1 MFSNSTRPAVSR
13 PEIAPQMRD
22 RLTNIPHT
30 TMAPRTR
37 LTRLRL
43 RLWPILQTAGAAVAA
58 WYLARLLTGEE
69 RPVFASIAAVICLG
83 ATIGRRNERSLEL
96 IGGVV
101 VGIAVADLLV
111 RAIGT
116 GPLQIGLLI
125 VLAMAAA
132 VLLGGGTLLVTE
144 AAVSA
149 IILASLDP
157 APSGLS
163 ADRLIEA
170 LTGGFVA
177 FAVSS
182 LVFPLNP
189 RLHAGRAAQSVF
201 AQLGRALEEVAAAL
215 DTGDRTRAE
224 AALVAARELDPDVR
238 DMEEALQAGRETA
251 RSSPLRRPGLSE
263 LNRSARGAR
272 HLDFAVRNTRVL
284 ARQVLRFLRADQ
296 TAPPE
301 LAEAVRQLALAVWAL
316 AAEFEDPGGQTEL
329 RRHASEAA
337 ARALSTHGPG
347 ASLALSEI
355 VGQVRSTAIDLI
367 RASNALAPEGGQSS
381 ELATEEL
388 LLTLPEHTRGA
399 RRAA

>member
-1 MFSNSTRPAVSR
+1 M
-13 PEIAPQMRD
+13 
-22 RLTNIPHT
+22 NIPHT
-30 TMAPRTR
+30 TVAPRTR
-37 LTRLRL
+37 LTRLRV
-43 RLWPILQTAGAAVAA
+43 RMWPILQTAAAAVAA
-58 WYLARLLTGEE
+58 WYLARLLTGED
-69 RPVFASIAAVICLG
+69 RPVFASIAAVICLS

-116 GPLQIGLLI
+116 GPLQIGVLI

-149 IILASLDP
+149 IILASLEP

-182 LVFPLNP
+182 LVFPLNAQ
-189 RLHAGRAAQSVF
+189 LHAGRAAQLVF
-201 AQLGRALEEVAAAL
+201 AQLGRALEEVAGAL
-215 DTGDRTRAE
+215 RAGDVGQAE

-238 DMEEALQAGRETA
+238 DLEEALQAARETA
-251 RSSPLRRPGLSE
+251 RSSPVRRPGLSE
-263 LNRSARGAR
+263 LNRSASGAR

-284 ARQVLRFLRADQ
+284 ARKVLRFLRAGEK
-296 TAPPE
+296 APPD
-301 LAEAVRQLALAVWAL
+301 LSEAVHQLALAVWAL
-316 AAEFEDPGGQTEL
+316 AAEFEDPARATDL
-329 RRHASEAA
+329 RGHASAAA
-337 ARALSTHGPG
+337 ARALATHEPG

-367 RASNALAPEGGQSS
+367 RASNALAPEGGQPS
-381 ELATEEL
+381 ELSTEEL
-388 LLTLPEHTRGA
+388 LLTLPEEGPGSRQ
-399 RRAA
+399 AA

>member
-1 MFSNSTRPAVSR
+1 MFSNSTRPAVGR

-30 TMAPRTR
+30 TVAPRTR

-149 IILASLDP
+149 IILASLEP

-238 DMEEALQAGRETA
+238 DLEEALQAGRETA
-251 RSSPLRRPGLSE
+251 RSSPVRRPGLSE

-296 TAPPE
+296 TSPPNWRRPS
-301 LAEAVRQLALAVWAL
+301 ASWHSPSGRWPPNSRIPAVR
-316 AAEFEDPGGQTEL
+316 PSCGGTP
-329 RRHASEAA
+329 RK
-337 ARALSTHGPG
+337 PPP
-347 ASLALSEI
+347 
-355 VGQVRSTAIDLI
+355 
-367 RASNALAPEGGQSS
+367 APSQPTSRVP
-381 ELATEEL
+381 LW
-388 LLTLPEHTRGA
+388 R
-399 RRAA
+399 